1 MTWTVYR
8 ADVTCGCGCG
18 VRIPAG
24 EPVALLCDGKF
35 KRSAGCAGDV
45 VDAKQVDAARLAL
58 EAEDAARLAEPQRV
72 TYATRRP
79 EDGFQSLRDV
89 SRTAAAPKP
98 FHDLSAKDR
107 RRHNAIA
114 GNK

>member
-1 MTWTVYR
+1 MKWTVRR
-8 ADVTCGCGCG
+8 ADVPCRGCGTP
-18 VRIPAG
+18 IAAG
-24 EPVALLCDGKF
+24 EPVALLTAMELERCA
-35 KRSAGCAGDV
+35 SCAGQDV
-45 VDAKQVDAARLAL
+45 NHAEVDAARQRIK
-58 EAEDAARLAEPQRV
+58 AEDAARLNAPKPV

-89 SRTAAAPKP
+89 ATSAPMP
-98 FHDLSAKDR
+98 FSQLSAKDR